1 MDHLRTGHPT
11 LPTPRLRR
19 LAVAILSLALLA
31 APALRAD
38 PADDAEKKL
47 LAGDYAGAAADAQKA
62 IKSSYASEALARVE
76 VEALLTEG
84 HYNEA
89 YSAAKAGIEYA
100 PQSIRLHLLLHE
112 ACLYTD
118 KPNEAAQALTAI
130 DDILNTLANQQQYSP
145 TPLPAQILADAGA
158 AALVQMNDPQQKL
171 DPKVI
176 LERFLDPAQQA
187 TPPVRDAFL
196 AAGQLEL
203 DKHDYDL
210 ASQSFG
216 NGLKAF
222 PNDPDMLA
230 GLAAAF
236 RDSDREQ
243 FADNATKALA
253 ANPNHVPTLLLEA
266 ENLIDAESFD
276 QAGDTLDHI
285 LSINPN
291 QSEALALKAVIAYLH
306 NPPDQ
311 ATTNAEAYRDKALAL
326 WKTNP
331 QVDYIIGQ
339 KLSQNYRFTLG
350 AEHEKLALANDPQF
364 TPARVQLAQD
374 LLRLGRE
381 DEGWTMAAQAHQD
394 DGYDIE
400 AFNLVTLHD
409 EIAQYTTITTN
420 PHFRLVMEPQEASVY
435 GAKVLDLLE
444 RARATVAKKYGL
456 DLNFPV
462 LVEIFPNTADFSVRT
477 FGMPDIGEF
486 LGVTFGPVVTLNAPN
501 AGQGNWE
508 DVLWHEFTHVV
519 SLTITKNQMP
529 RWLSE
534 GISVYEEGQA
544 SPAWGEHLTP
554 DARERILAGKMQP
567 ISNMSAAFL
576 QAKDM
581 HDTEFAYFE
590 SMLVVQFLIEHY
602 GFDHLVALLHSIGD
616 GILINDAFEKNFAPL
631 NQLDVQFAQ
640 YATDLAKKYAPD
652 WDFTPP
658 NADAG
663 ALAGLANLLPPD
675 IANKLTAPTA
685 TTPAAPKSAASNSK
699 NFFTRLQQV
708 QDLVDQEEWAKAR
721 DQLKELSASDFYLP
735 GPDNPYLLLA
745 QVCGKLNDTAGEKA
759 ALLTVAAHEGDS
771 MPAASRLLE
780 IAQSEK
786 DWPNVVKWGEATL
799 AIHPL
804 APTAWRALLDAHEQ
818 RGENAA
824 GIEAGLALIAL
835 EQPDLA
841 SLNFRVAK
849 MMQPTDVD
857 NARRHVL
864 QVLEDAPRFR
874 AAYDLLAALPPTPS
888 AVPAPS
894 PAPTP
899 APAATSTTP
908 PSTPAAP

>member
-1 MDHLRTGHPT
+1 MDHLRTGHPS
-11 LPTPRLRR
+11 LPKPRLRR
-19 LAVAILSLALLA
+19 LAVAILSLALLGTSVV
-31 APALRAD
+31 RAD
-38 PADDAEKKL
+38 PADDAEQKL
-47 LAGDYAGAAADAQKA
+47 LQGDYAGAAADAQKA
-62 IKSSYASEALARVE
+62 IKASYASEALVRVAA
-76 VEALLTEG
+76 EALLTEG

-89 YSAAKAGIEYA
+89 YSIIEEGIGYA
-100 PQSIRLHLLLHE
+100 PESIRLHLLLHE
-112 ACLYTD
+112 ACLYIAKPTD
-118 KPNEAAQALTAI
+118 AAQALTTI
-130 DDILNTLANQQQYSP
+130 DSILNTLANEQQNSP
-145 TPLPAQILADAGA
+145 GPLPAQILADAGA
-158 AALVQMNDPQQKL
+158 AALVQINDPQQKL

-222 PNDPDMLA
+222 PNDPDMLE

-236 RDSDREQ
+236 RDSDRQQ
-243 FADNATKALA
+243 FADNAEKALK
-253 ANPNHVPTLLLEA
+253 ANPNHIPTLLLQA
-266 ENLIDAESFD
+266 ENFIDSESFD
-276 QAGDTLDHI
+276 KAGDPLDHI

-291 QSEALALKAVIAYLH
+291 RPEALALKAVIAYLH

-311 ATTNAEAYRDKALAL
+311 ATTNAKAYRAKALAL

-350 AEHEKLALANDPQF
+350 AEHENLALANDPQF

-374 LLRLGRE
+374 LLRLGQEE
-381 DEGWTMAAQAHQD
+381 DGWKMAAQAHQE

-409 EIAQYTTITTN
+409 EISQYTTITSN

-554 DARERILAGKMQP
+554 DARERILTGKMQP

-616 GILINDAFEKNFAPL
+616 GLLINDAFEKNFAPL
-631 NQLDVQFAQ
+631 DQLDDQFAK

-658 NADAG
+658 SVGTGD
-663 ALAGLANLLPPD
+663 LAGLANLLPPD
-675 IANKLTAPTA
+675 LANKL
-685 TTPAAPKSAASNSK
+685 TTPAAPAPAAPKPAASTSK
-699 NFFTRLQQV
+699 SFFDRLQQI
-708 QDLVDQEEWAKAR
+708 QDLVDKEDWTNAR

-745 QVCGKLNDTAGEKA
+745 QVCGKLKDTAGEKA

-818 RGENAA
+818 LGENTA

-835 EQPDLA
+835 EQPDLP
-841 SLNFRVAK
+841 SLNYRVAK
-849 MMQPTDVD
+849 IMQPTDVD
-857 NARRHVL
+857 GARRHVL
-864 QVLEDAPRFR
+864 QALEDAPRFR
-874 AAYDLLAALPPTPS
+874 AAYDLLAALPPSTP
-888 AVPAPS
+888 ALPAPETAPAPS
-894 PAPTP
+894 AT
-899 APAATSTTP
+899 PAATP
-908 PSTPAAP
+908 ATPATP